1 MSDPKPAQ
9 MSVEPKR
16 RSVWRNLSL
25 VWLVPLAAIAVTLF
39 IAWQSFAERGAL
51 IEITF
56 ENAAG
61 ITAEETTI
69 RYRDVIIG
77 TVEEVEFAGDLATV
91 EVKARIDRNV
101 VDSLPSDAEFWVVRP
116 EVSASGISG
125 LSTVLSGVY
134 IEAGFTPQEG
144 AGGTTK
150 FRGLDE
156 TPLVRPGVKGT
167 RITIRAED
175 GTQLSP
181 GAPIFYQG
189 IEVGRIET
197 PRLLERGNGVAV
209 DAFIEAPN
217 DRRITTATRFW
228 DTSGFSVNFGPSG
241 LNLSVGSVAAL
252 IRGGLA
258 FDTVVSG
265 GNPVPAGYAFDL
277 YDDEESAR
285 DSLFSETISNAVE
298 LTAEFDESVRGLEV
312 GSAVTYRG
320 LRIGRVTEIGAFI
333 DGEGEEQSVRLRTTL
348 SIDPRALGL
357 DEEAPQAETIAFLSN
372 AVKNGLRAR
381 LASQNLFSQS
391 LVVELAEIPDAAPA
405 TFGIFAQDAPLIPSV
420 PSDLP
425 DVTATA
431 EGLFQRIN
439 DLPVE
444 DLMDQAIDTLSS
456 IESFA
461 ANPRLRDAPD
471 AVIGLVEDARGLL
484 GSDETQAIPG
494 ELRGAVA
501 DLRGV
506 IEDMRNAGAITQ
518 LVSALEAAEAAAE
531 EVTSVAGS
539 VEESAAGVPGL
550 IEDLRALTQKATALD
565 LESFVAE
572 AGEFLDGAGKFVDQD
587 STRQLPS
594 DLSAMLQ
601 EAQGALAELRAGG
614 VVENTNATLASARDA
629 AAAVE
634 EAVAT
639 LPELSARIQR
649 LVAEAESVI
658 SGYDGQSAF
667 NRQTVSALREVQSA
681 AEALNKLARSIERNP
696 NSLLFGR

>member
-1 MSDPKPAQ
+1 MSEPKPAK
-9 MSVEPKR
+9 MEIEPKR

-25 VWLVPLAAIAVTLF
+25 VWLVPLAAIAVTVF
-39 IAWQSFAERGAL
+39 IAWQSLAERGAL

-61 ITAEETTI
+61 ITADDTTI
-69 RYRDVIIG
+69 RYRDVIVG
-77 TVEEVEFAGDLATV
+77 TVEEVVFSEDLA
-91 EVKARIDRNV
+91 EVRVSARIDRNV
-101 VDSLPSDAEFWVVRP
+101 ADSLPADAQFWVVRP
-116 EVSASGISG
+116 EVSASGITG

-134 IEAGFTPQEG
+134 IEAGFAPQEG
-144 AGGTTK
+144 AEARK
-150 FRGLDE
+150 FRGLDQ

-167 RITIRAED
+167 RITIRADD
-175 GTQLSP
+175 GTQLSA

-197 PRLLERGNGVAV
+197 PRLLERGNGVVV

-228 DTSGFSVNFGPSG
+228 DTSGFSVNIGPSG
-241 LNLSVGSVAAL
+241 VNLSVGSVAAL
-252 IRGGLA
+252 IRGGIA

-265 GNPVPAGYAFDL
+265 GNAVPAGYAFDL
-277 YDDEESAR
+277 YDDEASAR

-312 GSAVTYRG
+312 GSSVTYRG
-320 LRIGRVTEIGAFI
+320 LRVGRVTAIGAFI
-333 DGEGEEQSVRLRTTL
+333 DGEGEAQTVRLRTTL

-357 DEEAPQAETIAFLSN
+357 EEDAPQSETIAFLSN

-391 LVVELAEIPDAAPA
+391 LVVELAEIPDAEPA

-420 PSDLP
+420 ESDLP
-425 DVTATA
+425 DITATA

-444 DLMDQAIDTLSS
+444 DLLDQAIDTLAS
-456 IESFA
+456 IENFT

-471 AVIGLVEDARGLL
+471 AVIGLLEDARGLI
-484 GSDETQAIPG
+484 GSDEIKAIPG
-494 ELRGAVA
+494 ELRGTVA
-501 DLRGV
+501 ELRGV
-506 IEDMRNAGAITQ
+506 IEDMRAAGAVQQ
-518 LVSALEAAEAAAE
+518 LVSTLEAAEAAAA
-531 EVTSVAGS
+531 EVTDVAGS
-539 VEESAAGVPGL
+539 VDESMAGVPDL
-550 IEDLRALTQKATALD
+550 LADLRALTQKATALD
-565 LESFVAE
+565 LESFLAD
-572 AGEFLDGAGKFVDQD
+572 AGDFLDGAGKLVDQD
-587 STRQLPS
+587 STRQLPA

-601 EAQGALAELRAGG
+601 EAQGALSELRAGG
-614 VVENTNATLASARDA
+614 VIENTNATLASARDA

-634 EAVAT
+634 EAAAT
-639 LPELSARIQR
+639 LPELSTRIQR

-658 SGYDGQSAF
+658 SGYDGNSAF
-667 NRQTVSALREVQSA
+667 NRQTVSALREVQTA

>member
-1 MSDPKPAQ
+1 MSEPKPAK
-9 MSVEPKR
+9 MEIEPKR

-25 VWLVPLAAIAVTLF
+25 VWLVPLAAIAVTVF
-39 IAWQSFAERGAL
+39 IAWQSLAERGAL

-61 ITAEETTI
+61 ITADDTTI
-69 RYRDVIIG
+69 RYRDVIVG
-77 TVEEVEFAGDLATV
+77 TVEEVVFSEDLA
-91 EVKARIDRNV
+91 EVRVSARIDRNV
-101 VDSLPSDAEFWVVRP
+101 ADSLPADAQFWVVRP
-116 EVSASGISG
+116 EVSTSGITG

-134 IEAGFTPQEG
+134 IEAGFAPQEG
-144 AGGTTK
+144 AAARK
-150 FRGLDE
+150 FRGLDQ

-167 RITIRAED
+167 RITIRADD
-175 GTQLSP
+175 GTQLSA

-197 PRLLERGNGVAV
+197 PRLLERGNGVVV

-228 DTSGFSVNFGPSG
+228 DTSGFSVNIGPSG
-241 LNLSVGSVAAL
+241 VNLSVGSVAAL
-252 IRGGLA
+252 IRGGIA

-265 GNPVPAGYAFDL
+265 GNAVPAGYAFDL
-277 YDDEESAR
+277 YDDEASAR

-312 GSAVTYRG
+312 GSSVTYRG
-320 LRIGRVTEIGAFI
+320 LRVGRVTAIGAFI
-333 DGEGEEQSVRLRTTL
+333 DGEGEAQTVRLRTTL

-357 DEEAPQAETIAFLSN
+357 EEDAPQSETIAFLSN

-391 LVVELAEIPDAAPA
+391 LVVELAEIPDAEPA

-420 PSDLP
+420 ESDLP
-425 DVTATA
+425 DITATA

-444 DLMDQAIDTLSS
+444 DLLDQAIDTLAS
-456 IESFA
+456 IENFT

-471 AVIGLVEDARGLL
+471 AVIGLLEDARGLI
-484 GSDETQAIPG
+484 GSDEIKAIPG
-494 ELRGAVA
+494 ELRGTVA
-501 DLRGV
+501 ELRGV
-506 IEDMRNAGAITQ
+506 IEDMRAAGAVQQ
-518 LVSALEAAEAAAE
+518 LVSTLEAAEAAAA
-531 EVTSVAGS
+531 EVTDVAGS
-539 VEESAAGVPGL
+539 VDESMAGVPDL
-550 IEDLRALTQKATALD
+550 LADLRALTQKATALD
-565 LESFVAE
+565 LESFLAD
-572 AGEFLDGAGKFVDQD
+572 AGNFLDGAGKLVDQD
-587 STRQLPS
+587 STRQLPA

-601 EAQGALAELRAGG
+601 EAQGALSELRTGG
-614 VVENTNATLASARDA
+614 VIENTNATLASARDA

-634 EAVAT
+634 EAAAT
-639 LPELSARIQR
+639 LPELSTRIQR

-658 SGYDGQSAF
+658 SGYDGNSAF
-667 NRQTVSALREVQSA
+667 NRQTVSALREVQTA

>member
-1 MSDPKPAQ
+1 MSEPKPAK
-9 MSVEPKR
+9 MEIEPKR

-25 VWLVPLAAIAVTLF
+25 VWLVPLAAIAVTVF
-39 IAWQSFAERGAL
+39 IAWQSLAERGAL

-61 ITAEETTI
+61 ITADETTI
-69 RYRDVIIG
+69 RYRDVIVG
-77 TVEEVEFAGDLATV
+77 TVEEVVFSDDLA
-91 EVKARIDRNV
+91 EVRVSARIDRNV
-101 VDSLPSDAEFWVVRP
+101 ADSLPADAEFWVVRP
-116 EVSASGISG
+116 EVSASGITG

-134 IEAGFTPQEG
+134 IEAGFAPQEG
-144 AGGTTK
+144 ASARK
-150 FRGLDE
+150 FRGLDQ

-167 RITIRAED
+167 RITIRADD
-175 GTQLSP
+175 GTQLSA

-197 PRLLERGNGVAV
+197 PRLLERGNGVVV

-228 DTSGFSVNFGPSG
+228 DTSGFSVNIGPSG

-252 IRGGLA
+252 IRGGIA

-265 GNPVPAGYAFDL
+265 GSAVPAGYAFDL
-277 YDDEESAR
+277 YDDEASAR

-320 LRIGRVTEIGAFI
+320 LRVGRVTAIGAFI
-333 DGEGEEQSVRLRTTL
+333 DGEGETQTVRLRTTL

-357 DEEAPQAETIAFLSN
+357 EEEAPQSETIAFLSN

-391 LVVELAEIPDAAPA
+391 LVVELAEIPDAEPA

-420 PSDLP
+420 ESDLP
-425 DVTATA
+425 DITATA

-444 DLMDQAIDTLSS
+444 DLLDQAIDTLAS
-456 IESFA
+456 IENFT

-471 AVIGLVEDARGLL
+471 AVIGLLEDARGLI
-484 GSDETQAIPG
+484 GSDEIKAIPG
-494 ELRGAVA
+494 ELRGTVA
-501 DLRGV
+501 ELRGV
-506 IEDMRNAGAITQ
+506 IEDMRAAGAVQQ
-518 LVSALEAAEAAAE
+518 LVSTLEAAEAAAA
-531 EVTSVAGS
+531 EVTGVAGS
-539 VEESAAGVPGL
+539 VDESMAGVPDL
-550 IEDLRALTQKATALD
+550 LADLRALTQKATALD
-565 LESFVAE
+565 LESFLAD
-572 AGEFLDGAGKFVDQD
+572 AGTFLDGAGKLVDQD
-587 STRQLPS
+587 STRQLPA

-601 EAQGALAELRAGG
+601 EAQGALSELRAGG
-614 VVENTNATLASARDA
+614 VIENTNATLASARDA

-634 EAVAT
+634 EAAAT

-658 SGYDGQSAF
+658 SGYDGNSAF
-667 NRQTVSALREVQSA
+667 NRQTVSALREVQTA

>member
-1 MSDPKPAQ
+1 MSEPKPAK
-9 MSVEPKR
+9 MEIEPKR

-25 VWLVPLAAIAVTLF
+25 VWLVPLAAVAVTVF
-39 IAWQSFAERGAL
+39 IAWQSLAERGAL

-61 ITAEETTI
+61 ITADETTI
-69 RYRDVIIG
+69 RYRDVIVG
-77 TVEEVEFAGDLATV
+77 TVEEVVFSDDLA
-91 EVKARIDRNV
+91 EVRVSARIDRNV
-101 VDSLPSDAEFWVVRP
+101 ADSLPADAEFWVVRP
-116 EVSASGISG
+116 EVSASGITG

-134 IEAGFTPQEG
+134 IEAGFAPQEG
-144 AGGTTK
+144 ASARK
-150 FRGLDE
+150 FRGLDQ

-167 RITIRAED
+167 RITIRADD
-175 GTQLSP
+175 GTQLSA

-197 PRLLERGNGVAV
+197 PRLLERGNGVVV

-228 DTSGFSVNFGPSG
+228 DTSGFSVNIGPSG

-252 IRGGLA
+252 IRGGIA

-265 GNPVPAGYAFDL
+265 GSAVPAGYAFDL
-277 YDDEESAR
+277 YDDEASAR

-320 LRIGRVTEIGAFI
+320 LRVGRVTAIGAFI
-333 DGEGEEQSVRLRTTL
+333 DGEGETQTVRLRTTL

-357 DEEAPQAETIAFLSN
+357 EEEAPQSETIAFLSN

-391 LVVELAEIPDAAPA
+391 LVVELAEIPDAEPA

-420 PSDLP
+420 ESDLP
-425 DVTATA
+425 DITATA

-444 DLMDQAIDTLSS
+444 DLLDQAIDTLAS
-456 IESFA
+456 IENFT

-471 AVIGLVEDARGLL
+471 AVIGLLEDARGLI
-484 GSDETQAIPG
+484 GSDEIKAIPG
-494 ELRGAVA
+494 ELRGTVA
-501 DLRGV
+501 ELRGV
-506 IEDMRNAGAITQ
+506 IEDMRAAGAVQQ
-518 LVSALEAAEAAAE
+518 LVSTLEAAEAAAA
-531 EVTSVAGS
+531 EVTGVAGS
-539 VEESAAGVPGL
+539 VDESMAGVPDL
-550 IEDLRALTQKATALD
+550 LADLRALTQKATALD
-565 LESFVAE
+565 LESFLAD
-572 AGEFLDGAGKFVDQD
+572 AGNFLDGAGKLVDQD
-587 STRQLPS
+587 STRQLPA

-601 EAQGALAELRAGG
+601 EAQGALSELRAGG
-614 VVENTNATLASARDA
+614 VIENTNATLASARDA

-634 EAVAT
+634 EAAAT

-658 SGYDGQSAF
+658 SGYDGNSAF
-667 NRQTVSALREVQSA
+667 NRQTVSALREVQTA

>member
-1 MSDPKPAQ
+1 MSEPKPAK
-9 MSVEPKR
+9 MEVEPKR

-25 VWLVPLAAIAVTLF
+25 VWLVPLAAIAVTVF
-39 IAWQSFAERGAL
+39 IAWQSLAERGAL

-61 ITAEETTI
+61 ITADDTTI
-69 RYRDVIIG
+69 RYRDVIVG
-77 TVEEVEFAGDLATV
+77 TVEEVVFSEDLA
-91 EVKARIDRNV
+91 EVRVSARIDRNV
-101 VDSLPSDAEFWVVRP
+101 ADSLPADAQFWVVRP
-116 EVSASGISG
+116 EVSASGITG

-134 IEAGFTPQEG
+134 IEAGFAPQEG
-144 AGGTTK
+144 AEARK
-150 FRGLDE
+150 FRGLDQ

-167 RITIRAED
+167 RITIRADD
-175 GTQLSP
+175 GTQLSA

-197 PRLLERGNGVAV
+197 PRLLERGNGVVV

-228 DTSGFSVNFGPSG
+228 DTSGFSVNIGPSG
-241 LNLSVGSVAAL
+241 VNLSVGSVAAL
-252 IRGGLA
+252 IRGGIA

-265 GNPVPAGYAFDL
+265 GNAVPAGYAFDL
-277 YDDEESAR
+277 YDDEASAR

-312 GSAVTYRG
+312 GSSVTYRG
-320 LRIGRVTEIGAFI
+320 LRVGRVTAIGAFI
-333 DGEGEEQSVRLRTTL
+333 DGEGEAQTVRLRTTL

-357 DEEAPQAETIAFLSN
+357 EEDAPQSETIAFLSN

-391 LVVELAEIPDAAPA
+391 LVVELAEIPDAEPA

-420 PSDLP
+420 ESDLP
-425 DVTATA
+425 DITATA

-439 DLPVE
+439 NLPVE
-444 DLMDQAIDTLSS
+444 DLLDQAIDTLAS
-456 IESFA
+456 IENFT

-471 AVIGLVEDARGLL
+471 AVIGLLEDARGLI
-484 GSDETQAIPG
+484 GSDEIKAIPG
-494 ELRGAVA
+494 ELRGTVA
-501 DLRGV
+501 ELRGV
-506 IEDMRNAGAITQ
+506 IEDMRAAGAVQQ
-518 LVSALEAAEAAAE
+518 LVSTLEAAEAAAA
-531 EVTSVAGS
+531 EVTDVAGS
-539 VEESAAGVPGL
+539 VDESMAGVPDL
-550 IEDLRALTQKATALD
+550 LADLRALTQKATALD
-565 LESFVAE
+565 LESFLAD
-572 AGEFLDGAGKFVDQD
+572 AGDFLDGAGKLVDQD
-587 STRQLPS
+587 STRQLPA

-601 EAQGALAELRAGG
+601 EAQGALSELRAGG
-614 VVENTNATLASARDA
+614 VIENTNATLASARDA

-634 EAVAT
+634 EAAAT
-639 LPELSARIQR
+639 LPELSTRIQR

-658 SGYDGQSAF
+658 SGYDGNSAF
-667 NRQTVSALREVQSA
+667 NRQTVSALREVQTA
-681 AEALNKLARSIERNP
+681 AEALNKLARTIERNP

>member
-1 MSDPKPAQ
+1 MSEPKPAK
-9 MSVEPKR
+9 MEIEPKR

-25 VWLVPLAAIAVTLF
+25 VWLVPLAAIAVTVF
-39 IAWQSFAERGAL
+39 IAWQSLAERGAL

-61 ITAEETTI
+61 ITADDTTI
-69 RYRDVIIG
+69 RYRDVIVG
-77 TVEEVEFAGDLATV
+77 TVEEVVFSEDLA
-91 EVKARIDRNV
+91 EVRVSARIDRNV
-101 VDSLPSDAEFWVVRP
+101 ADSLPADAQFWVVRP
-116 EVSASGISG
+116 EVSASGITG

-134 IEAGFTPQEG
+134 IEAGFAPQEG
-144 AGGTTK
+144 AEARK
-150 FRGLDE
+150 FRGLDQ

-167 RITIRAED
+167 RITIRADD
-175 GTQLSP
+175 GTQLSA

-197 PRLLERGNGVAV
+197 PRLLERGNGVVV

-228 DTSGFSVNFGPSG
+228 DTSGFSVNIGPSG
-241 LNLSVGSVAAL
+241 VNLSVGSVAAL
-252 IRGGLA
+252 IRGGIA

-265 GNPVPAGYAFDL
+265 GNAVPAGYAFDL
-277 YDDEESAR
+277 YDDEASAR

-312 GSAVTYRG
+312 GSSVTYRG
-320 LRIGRVTEIGAFI
+320 LRVGRVTAIGAFI
-333 DGEGEEQSVRLRTTL
+333 DGEGEAQTVRLRTTL

-357 DEEAPQAETIAFLSN
+357 EEDAPQSETIAFLSN

-391 LVVELAEIPDAAPA
+391 LVVELAEIPDAEPA

-420 PSDLP
+420 ESDLP
-425 DVTATA
+425 DITATA

-444 DLMDQAIDTLSS
+444 DLLDQAIDTLAS
-456 IESFA
+456 IENFT

-471 AVIGLVEDARGLL
+471 AVIGLLEDARGLI
-484 GSDETQAIPG
+484 GSDEIKAIPG
-494 ELRGAVA
+494 ELRGTVA
-501 DLRGV
+501 ELRGV
-506 IEDMRNAGAITQ
+506 IEDMRAAGAVQQ
-518 LVSALEAAEAAAE
+518 LVSTLEAAEAAAA
-531 EVTSVAGS
+531 EVTDVAGS
-539 VEESAAGVPGL
+539 VDESMAGVPDL
-550 IEDLRALTQKATALD
+550 LADLRALTQKATALD
-565 LESFVAE
+565 LESFLAD
-572 AGEFLDGAGKFVDQD
+572 AGNFLDGAGKLVDQD
-587 STRQLPS
+587 STRQLPA

-601 EAQGALAELRAGG
+601 EAQGALSELRAGG
-614 VVENTNATLASARDA
+614 VIENTNATLASARDA

-634 EAVAT
+634 EAAAT
-639 LPELSARIQR
+639 LPELSTRIQR

-658 SGYDGQSAF
+658 SGYDGNSAF
-667 NRQTVSALREVQSA
+667 NRQTVSALREVQTA

>member
-69 RYRDVIIG
+69 RYRDVIVG
-77 TVEEVEFAGDLATV
+77 TVEEVVFSDDLA
-91 EVKARIDRNV
+91 EVRVSARIDRNV
-101 VDSLPSDAEFWVVRP
+101 ADSLPSDAEFWVVRP
-116 EVSASGISG
+116 EVSASGITG

-144 AGGTTK
+144 ASARS
-150 FRGLDE
+150 FRGRDD

-167 RITIRAED
+167 RITIRADD
-175 GTQLSP
+175 GSQLSA

-197 PRLLERGNGVAV
+197 PRLLERGNGVVV

-252 IRGGLA
+252 IRGGIA

-265 GNPVPAGYAFDL
+265 GSAVPAGYAFDL
-277 YDDEESAR
+277 YDDESAAR

-312 GSAVTYRG
+312 GSSVTYRG
-320 LRIGRVTEIGAFI
+320 LRVGRVTDIGAFI
-333 DGEGEEQSVRLRTTL
+333 DGEGEQQTVRLRTTL

-357 DEEAPQAETIAFLSN
+357 EQEAPQSETIAFLSN

-391 LVVELAEIPDAAPA
+391 LVVELAEIPDAEPA

-420 PSDLP
+420 ESDLP
-425 DVTATA
+425 DITATA

-444 DLMDQAIDTLSS
+444 DLLDQAIDTLAS
-456 IESFA
+456 IENFT

-471 AVIGLVEDARGLL
+471 AVIGLLEDARGLI
-484 GSDETQAIPG
+484 GNEEIQAIPG
-494 ELRGAVA
+494 ELRGTVA
-501 DLRGV
+501 ELRGV
-506 IEDMRNAGAITQ
+506 IEDMRSAGAVQQ
-518 LVSALEAAEAAAE
+518 LVSALEAAEAAAD
-531 EVTSVAGS
+531 EVTGVAGS
-539 VEESAAGVPGL
+539 VDESMAGVPGL
-550 IEDLRALTQKATALD
+550 LEDLRALTQKATALD
-565 LESFVAE
+565 LESFIAD
-572 AGEFLDGAGKFVDQD
+572 AGQFLDGAGKFVDQD
-587 STRQLPS
+587 STRQLPA

-614 VVENTNATLASARDA
+614 VIENTNATLASARDA

-634 EAVAT
+634 EAAAT
-639 LPELSARIQR
+639 LPELSNRIQR

-658 SGYDGQSAF
+658 SGYDGNSAF
-667 NRQTVSALREVQSA
+667 NRQTVSALREVQTA
-681 AEALNKLARSIERNP
+681 AEALNRLARSIERNP

>member
-1 MSDPKPAQ
+1 MSEPKPAK
-9 MSVEPKR
+9 MEIEPKR

-25 VWLVPLAAIAVTLF
+25 VWLVPLAAIAVTVF
-39 IAWQSFAERGAL
+39 IAWQSLAERGAL

-61 ITAEETTI
+61 ITADDTTI
-69 RYRDVIIG
+69 RYRDVIVG
-77 TVEEVEFAGDLATV
+77 TVEEVVFSEDLA
-91 EVKARIDRNV
+91 EVRVSARIDRNV
-101 VDSLPSDAEFWVVRP
+101 ADSLPADAQFWVVRP
-116 EVSASGISG
+116 EVSTSGITG

-134 IEAGFTPQEG
+134 IEAGFAPQEG
-144 AGGTTK
+144 AEARK
-150 FRGLDE
+150 FRGLNQ

-167 RITIRAED
+167 RITIRADD
-175 GTQLSP
+175 GTQLSA

-197 PRLLERGNGVAV
+197 PRLLERGNGVVV

-228 DTSGFSVNFGPSG
+228 DTSGFSVNIGPSG
-241 LNLSVGSVAAL
+241 VNLSVGSVAAL
-252 IRGGLA
+252 IRGGIA

-265 GNPVPAGYAFDL
+265 GNAVPAGYAFDL
-277 YDDEESAR
+277 YDDEASAR

-312 GSAVTYRG
+312 GSSVTYRG
-320 LRIGRVTEIGAFI
+320 LRVGRVTAIGAFI
-333 DGEGEEQSVRLRTTL
+333 DGEGEAQTVRLRTTL

-357 DEEAPQAETIAFLSN
+357 EEDAPQSETIAFLSN

-391 LVVELAEIPDAAPA
+391 LVVELAEIPDAEPA

-420 PSDLP
+420 ESDLP
-425 DVTATA
+425 DITATA

-444 DLMDQAIDTLSS
+444 DLLDQAIDTLAS
-456 IESFA
+456 IENFT

-471 AVIGLVEDARGLL
+471 AVIGLLEDARGLI
-484 GSDETQAIPG
+484 GSDEIKAIPG
-494 ELRGAVA
+494 ELRGTVA
-501 DLRGV
+501 ELRGV
-506 IEDMRNAGAITQ
+506 IEDMRAAGAVQQ
-518 LVSALEAAEAAAE
+518 LVSTLEAAEAAAA
-531 EVTSVAGS
+531 EVTDVAGS
-539 VEESAAGVPGL
+539 VDESMAGVPDL
-550 IEDLRALTQKATALD
+550 LADLRALTQKATALD
-565 LESFVAE
+565 LESFLAD
-572 AGEFLDGAGKFVDQD
+572 AGNFLDGAGKLVDQD
-587 STRQLPS
+587 STRQLPA

-601 EAQGALAELRAGG
+601 EAQGALSELRAGG
-614 VVENTNATLASARDA
+614 VIENTNATLASARDA

-634 EAVAT
+634 EAAAT
-639 LPELSARIQR
+639 LPELSTRIQR

-658 SGYDGQSAF
+658 SGYDGNSAF
-667 NRQTVSALREVQSA
+667 NRQTVSALREVQTA

>member
-1 MSDPKPAQ
+1 MSEPKPAK
-9 MSVEPKR
+9 MEIEPKR

-25 VWLVPLAAIAVTLF
+25 VWLVPLAAIAVTVF
-39 IAWQSFAERGAL
+39 IAWQSLAERGAL

-61 ITAEETTI
+61 ITADDTTI
-69 RYRDVIIG
+69 RYRDVIVG
-77 TVEEVEFAGDLATV
+77 TVEEVVFSEDLA
-91 EVKARIDRNV
+91 EVRVSARIDRNV
-101 VDSLPSDAEFWVVRP
+101 ADSLPADAQFWVVRP
-116 EVSASGISG
+116 EVSASGITG

-134 IEAGFTPQEG
+134 IEAGFAPQEG
-144 AGGTTK
+144 AEARK
-150 FRGLDE
+150 FRGLDQ

-167 RITIRAED
+167 RITIRADD
-175 GTQLSP
+175 GTQLSA

-197 PRLLERGNGVAV
+197 PRLLERGNGVVV

-228 DTSGFSVNFGPSG
+228 DTSGFSVNIGPSG
-241 LNLSVGSVAAL
+241 VNLSVGSVAAL
-252 IRGGLA
+252 IRGGIA

-265 GNPVPAGYAFDL
+265 GNAVPAGYAFDL
-277 YDDEESAR
+277 YDDEASAR

-312 GSAVTYRG
+312 GSSVTYRG
-320 LRIGRVTEIGAFI
+320 LRVGRVTAIGAFI
-333 DGEGEEQSVRLRTTL
+333 DGEGEAQTVRLRTTL

-357 DEEAPQAETIAFLSN
+357 EEDAPQSETIAFLSN

-391 LVVELAEIPDAAPA
+391 LVVELAEIPDAEPA

-420 PSDLP
+420 ESDLP
-425 DVTATA
+425 DITATA

-444 DLMDQAIDTLSS
+444 DLLDQAIDTLAS
-456 IESFA
+456 IENFT

-471 AVIGLVEDARGLL
+471 AVIGLLEDARGLI
-484 GSDETQAIPG
+484 GSDEVKAIPG
-494 ELRGAVA
+494 ELRGTVA
-501 DLRGV
+501 ELRGV
-506 IEDMRNAGAITQ
+506 IEDMRAAGAVQQ
-518 LVSALEAAEAAAE
+518 LVSTLEAAEAAAA
-531 EVTSVAGS
+531 EVTDVAGS
-539 VEESAAGVPGL
+539 VDESMAGVPDL
-550 IEDLRALTQKATALD
+550 LADLRALTQKATALD
-565 LESFVAE
+565 LESFLAD
-572 AGEFLDGAGKFVDQD
+572 AGNFLDGAGKLVDQD
-587 STRQLPS
+587 STRQLPA

-601 EAQGALAELRAGG
+601 EAQGALSELRAGG
-614 VVENTNATLASARDA
+614 VIENTNATLASARDA

-634 EAVAT
+634 EAAAT
-639 LPELSARIQR
+639 LPELSTRIQR

-658 SGYDGQSAF
+658 SGYDGNSAF
-667 NRQTVSALREVQSA
+667 NRQTVSALREVQTA

>member
-1 MSDPKPAQ
+1 MSDPKPAR
-9 MSVEPKR
+9 MEVEPKR

-25 VWLVPLAAIAVTLF
+25 VWLVPMAAIAVTLF
-39 IAWQSFAERGAL
+39 IAWQSLAERGSL

-69 RYRDVIIG
+69 RYRDVIVG
-77 TVEEVEFAGDLATV
+77 TVEEVVFSEDLA
-91 EVKARIDRNV
+91 EVRVSARIDRNV
-101 VDSLPSDAEFWVVRP
+101 ADSLPSDAEFWVVRP
-116 EVSASGISG
+116 EVSTSGITG

-134 IEAGFTPQEG
+134 IEAGFSPQEG
-144 AGGTTK
+144 AAARN
-150 FRGLDE
+150 FRGRDT

-167 RITIRAED
+167 RITIRADD
-175 GTQLSP
+175 GTQLSA
-181 GAPIFYQG
+181 GAPIFFQG

-197 PRLLERGNGVAV
+197 PRLLERGNGVVV

-228 DTSGFSVNFGPSG
+228 DTSGFSVNIGPSG

-252 IRGGLA
+252 IRGGIA

-265 GNPVPAGYAFDL
+265 GSAVPAGYAFDL
-277 YDDEESAR
+277 YDDEAAAR

-312 GSAVTYRG
+312 GSSVTYRG
-320 LRIGRVTEIGAFI
+320 LRVGRVTDIGAFI
-333 DGEGEEQSVRLRTTL
+333 DGEGEDQTVRLRTTL

-357 DEEAPQAETIAFLSN
+357 DEEAAQSDTIAFLSN

-391 LVVELAEIPDAAPA
+391 LVVELAEVPDAEPA

-420 PSDLP
+420 ESDLP
-425 DVTATA
+425 DITATA

-444 DLMDQAIDTLSS
+444 DLLDQAIDTLAS
-456 IESFA
+456 IENFT
-461 ANPRLRDAPD
+461 ANPRLRDAPE
-471 AVIGLVEDARGLL
+471 AVIGLLEDARGLI
-484 GSDETQAIPG
+484 GSEEIQAIPG
-494 ELRGAVA
+494 ELRGTVA
-501 DLRGV
+501 ELRGV
-506 IEDMRNAGAITQ
+506 VEDMRAAGAVQQ
-518 LVSALEAAEAAAE
+518 LVATLEAAEAAAA
-531 EVTSVAGS
+531 EVTGVADSVD
-539 VEESAAGVPGL
+539 ESMAGVPDL
-550 IEDLRALTQKATALD
+550 LADLRALTQKATALD
-565 LESFVAE
+565 LESFLAD
-572 AGEFLDGAGKFVDQD
+572 AGNFLDGAGKFVDQD
-587 STRQLPS
+587 STRQLPA

-614 VVENTNATLASARDA
+614 VIENTNATLASARDA

-634 EAVAT
+634 EAAAT
-639 LPELSARIQR
+639 LPDLSARIQR

-658 SGYDGQSAF
+658 SGYDGNSAF
-667 NRQTVSALREVQSA
+667 NRQTVSALREVQTA
-681 AEALNKLARSIERNP
+681 AEALNKLARTIERNP

>member
-1 MSDPKPAQ
+1 MSDPKPA
-9 MSVEPKR
+9 SLEVEPQR
-16 RSVWRNLSL
+16 RSAWRNLSL
-25 VWLVPLAAIAVTLF
+25 VWLVPIAALAVTLF
-39 IAWQSFAERGAL
+39 VAWQSFAERGAR

-69 RYRDVIIG
+69 RYRDVIVG
-77 TVEEVEFAGDLATV
+77 TVEEVVFSDDLA
-91 EVKARIDRNV
+91 EVRVSARIDRNV
-101 VDSLPSDAEFWVVRP
+101 ADSLPDDAEFWVVRP

-134 IEAGFTPQEG
+134 IEAGFTPEEG
-144 AGGTTK
+144 SQARS
-150 FRGLDE
+150 FRGLDQ

-175 GTQLSP
+175 GTQLSA

-197 PRLLERGNGVAV
+197 PRLLERGNGVVV
-209 DAFIEAPN
+209 DAFIESPN

-228 DTSGFSVNFGPSG
+228 DTSGFSVNIGPSG

-252 IRGGLA
+252 IRGGIA

-265 GNPVPAGYAFDL
+265 GSPVPAGYAFDL
-277 YDDEESAR
+277 YDDEAAAR

-312 GSAVTYRG
+312 GSSVTYRG
-320 LRIGRVTEIGAFI
+320 LRVGRVTAIGAFI
-333 DGEGEEQSVRLRTTL
+333 DGEGENQTVRLRTTL

-357 DEEAPQAETIAFLSN
+357 EEDAPQADTIAFLAN

-381 LASQNLFSQS
+381 LASQNLFTQS
-391 LVVELAEIPDAAPA
+391 LVVELAEIPDAEPA
-405 TFGIFAQDAPLIPSV
+405 TFGIFAQDAPLIPTV
-420 PSDLP
+420 ESDLP
-425 DVTATA
+425 DITATA

-444 DLMDQAIDTLSS
+444 ELLDQAIDTLAS
-456 IESFA
+456 IENFT
-461 ANPRLRDAPD
+461 ANPRLRDAPE
-471 AVIGLVEDARGLL
+471 AVIGLLEDARGLI
-484 GSDETQAIPG
+484 GSEEIKAIPG
-494 ELRGAVA
+494 ELRGTVA
-501 DLRGV
+501 ELRGV
-506 IEDMRNAGAITQ
+506 IEDMRAAGAVQQ
-518 LVSALEAAEAAAE
+518 LVDALEAAEAAAE
-531 EVTSVAGS
+531 EVSGVAGS
-539 VEESAAGVPGL
+539 VDETMAGVPDL
-550 IEDLRALTQKATALD
+550 VEDLRALTQKATALD
-565 LESFVAE
+565 LESFLAD
-572 AGEFLDGAGKFVDQD
+572 AGQFLDGAGKFVDQD
-587 STRQLPS
+587 STRQLPA

-601 EAQGALAELRAGG
+601 EAQGALSELRAGG
-614 VVENTNATLASARDA
+614 VIENTNATLASARDA

-634 EAVAT
+634 EAAAT
-639 LPELSARIQR
+639 LPDLSARIQR

-658 SGYDGQSAF
+658 SGYDGNSAF
-667 NRQTVSALREVQSA
+667 NRQTVSALREVQTA

>member
-1 MSDPKPAQ
+1 MSDPKPAR
-9 MSVEPKR
+9 MEVEPKR

-25 VWLVPLAAIAVTLF
+25 VWLVPMAAIAVTLF
-39 IAWQSFAERGAL
+39 IAWQSLAERGSL

-69 RYRDVIIG
+69 RYRDVIVG
-77 TVEEVEFAGDLATV
+77 TVEEVVFSEDLA
-91 EVKARIDRNV
+91 EVRVSARIDRNV
-101 VDSLPSDAEFWVVRP
+101 ADSLPSDAEFWVVRP
-116 EVSASGISG
+116 EVSTSGITG

-144 AGGTTK
+144 ASARN
-150 FRGLDE
+150 FRGRDT

-167 RITIRAED
+167 RITIRADD
-175 GTQLSP
+175 GTQLSA
-181 GAPIFYQG
+181 GAPIFFQG

-197 PRLLERGNGVAV
+197 PRLLERGNGVVV

-228 DTSGFSVNFGPSG
+228 DTSGFSVNIGPSG

-252 IRGGLA
+252 IRGGIA

-265 GNPVPAGYAFDL
+265 GSAVPAGYAFDL
-277 YDDEESAR
+277 YDDEGAAR

-312 GSAVTYRG
+312 GSSVTYRG
-320 LRIGRVTEIGAFI
+320 LRVGRVTDIGAFI
-333 DGEGEEQSVRLRTTL
+333 DGEGEDQTVRLRTTL

-357 DEEAPQAETIAFLSN
+357 DEEAPQSDTIAFLSN

-391 LVVELAEIPDAAPA
+391 LVVELAEVPDAEPA

-420 PSDLP
+420 ESDLP
-425 DVTATA
+425 DITATA

-444 DLMDQAIDTLSS
+444 DLLDQAIDTLAS
-456 IESFA
+456 IENFT
-461 ANPRLRDAPD
+461 ANPRLRDAPE
-471 AVIGLVEDARGLL
+471 AVIGLLEDARGLI
-484 GSDETQAIPG
+484 GSEEIQAIPG
-494 ELRGAVA
+494 ELRGTVA
-501 DLRGV
+501 ELRGV
-506 IEDMRNAGAITQ
+506 VEDMRAAGAVQQ
-518 LVSALEAAEAAAE
+518 LVATLEAAEAAAA
-531 EVTSVAGS
+531 EVTGVAGS
-539 VEESAAGVPGL
+539 VDESMSGVPDL
-550 IEDLRALTQKATALD
+550 LADLRALTQKATALD
-565 LESFVAE
+565 LESFLAD
-572 AGEFLDGAGKFVDQD
+572 AGNFLDGAGKFVDQD
-587 STRQLPS
+587 STRQLPA

-614 VVENTNATLASARDA
+614 VIENTNATLASARDA

-634 EAVAT
+634 EAAAT
-639 LPELSARIQR
+639 LPDLSARIQR

-658 SGYDGQSAF
+658 SGYDGNSAF
-667 NRQTVSALREVQSA
+667 NRQTVSALREVQTA
-681 AEALNKLARSIERNP
+681 AEALNKLARTIERNP

>member
-1 MSDPKPAQ
+1 MSEPKPAK
-9 MSVEPKR
+9 MEIEPKR

-25 VWLVPLAAIAVTLF
+25 VWLVPLAAIAVTVF
-39 IAWQSFAERGAL
+39 IAWQSLAERGAL

-61 ITAEETTI
+61 ITADDTTI
-69 RYRDVIIG
+69 RYRDVIVG
-77 TVEEVEFAGDLATV
+77 TVEEVVFSEDLA
-91 EVKARIDRNV
+91 EVRVSARIDRNV
-101 VDSLPSDAEFWVVRP
+101 ADSLPADAQFWVVRP
-116 EVSASGISG
+116 EVSASGITG

-134 IEAGFTPQEG
+134 IEAGFAPQEG
-144 AGGTTK
+144 AAARK
-150 FRGLDE
+150 FRGLDQ

-167 RITIRAED
+167 RITIRADD
-175 GTQLSP
+175 GTQLSA

-197 PRLLERGNGVAV
+197 PRLLERGNGVVV

-228 DTSGFSVNFGPSG
+228 DTSGFSVNIGPSG
-241 LNLSVGSVAAL
+241 VNLSVGSVAAL
-252 IRGGLA
+252 IRGGIA

-265 GNPVPAGYAFDL
+265 GNAVPAGYAFDL
-277 YDDEESAR
+277 YDDEASAR

-312 GSAVTYRG
+312 GSSVTYRG
-320 LRIGRVTEIGAFI
+320 LRVGRVTAIGAFI
-333 DGEGEEQSVRLRTTL
+333 DGEGEAQTVRLRTTL

-357 DEEAPQAETIAFLSN
+357 EEDAPQSETIAFLSN

-391 LVVELAEIPDAAPA
+391 LVVELAEIPDAEPA

-420 PSDLP
+420 ESDLP
-425 DVTATA
+425 DITATA

-444 DLMDQAIDTLSS
+444 DLLDQAIDTLAS
-456 IESFA
+456 IENFT

-471 AVIGLVEDARGLL
+471 AVIGLLEDARGLI
-484 GSDETQAIPG
+484 GSDEIKAIPG
-494 ELRGAVA
+494 ELRGTVA
-501 DLRGV
+501 ELRGV
-506 IEDMRNAGAITQ
+506 IEDMRAAGAVQQ
-518 LVSALEAAEAAAE
+518 LVSTLEAAEAAAA
-531 EVTSVAGS
+531 EVTDVAGS
-539 VEESAAGVPGL
+539 VDESMAGVPDL
-550 IEDLRALTQKATALD
+550 LADLRALTQKATALD
-565 LESFVAE
+565 LESFLAD
-572 AGEFLDGAGKFVDQD
+572 AGNFLDGAGKLVDQD
-587 STRQLPS
+587 STRQLPA

-601 EAQGALAELRAGG
+601 EAQGALSELRAGG
-614 VVENTNATLASARDA
+614 VIENTNATLASARDA

-634 EAVAT
+634 EAAAT
-639 LPELSARIQR
+639 LPELSTRIQR

-658 SGYDGQSAF
+658 SGYDGNSAF
-667 NRQTVSALREVQSA
+667 NRQTVSALREVQTA
-681 AEALNKLARSIERNP
+681 AEALNKLARTIERNP